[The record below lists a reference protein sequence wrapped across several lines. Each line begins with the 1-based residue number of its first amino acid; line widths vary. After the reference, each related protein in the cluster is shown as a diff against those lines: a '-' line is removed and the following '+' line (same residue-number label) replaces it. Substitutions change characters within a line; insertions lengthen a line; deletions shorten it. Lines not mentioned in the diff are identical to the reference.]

1 MKKSLLRPFVLRGVI
16 ALIAFAAQAAHAGPI
31 AFVYNTA
38 GTTTA
43 ANFQSFLNSRG
54 YPTTLFDASGIT
66 ATTDFSAFDTI
77 IIGDETGYLNEWAG
91 STAPAASI
99 LQVGVI
105 DGSGKPIVGIG
116 EGGYAFFSKLG
127 QPNGWPHGWHGQQSG
142 TIAVNPA
149 DPLFST
155 PNPVSLDASN
165 AVQLFT
171 SDTNAVGIYGLD
183 AFVMASTLEL
193 LGREQAPAGN
203 ADHYDLSYA
212 ANRYFLWGF
221 SDDPTKMTAAGKDLF
236 ENVIARTCVSVTG
249 QPQCSP
255 PGPVAPAPA
264 SLYLLATGL
273 AGVAARRGRKK
284 G

>member
-1 MKKSLLRPFVLRGVI
+1 MKKSLSRRLFLGGLV
-16 ALIAFAAQAAHAGPI
+16 ALIAFAAQVAQAGPI

-43 ANFQSFLNSRG
+43 ANFKSFLDGRG
-54 YPTTLFDASGIT
+54 YATTLFDVSGIV
-66 ATTDFSAFDTI
+66 ATTDFSTFDTI

-91 STAPAASI
+91 SMAPAASI

-105 DGSGKPIVGIG
+105 DGSGRPMVGIG

-127 QPNGWPHGWHGQQSG
+127 QPNGWPYGWHGPQSG

-149 DPLFST
+149 DPLFGT
-155 PNPVSLDASN
+155 PNLIPLDASN

-171 SDTNAVGIYGLD
+171 ADTNAVGIYGL
-183 AFVMASTLEL
+183 APFVMASTLEL
-193 LGREQAPAGN
+193 LGREPGLDPGN
-203 ADHYDLSYA
+203 ADHYDLSFA
-212 ANRYFLWGF
+212 ANRYFLWGY

-236 ENVIARTCVSVTG
+236 ENVIARACVSVTG
-249 QPQCSP
+249 QPQCS
-255 PGPVAPAPA
+255 GPTVPAPA

-273 AGVAARRGRKK
+273 AGVAARRWRKK